1 MWHNKKVDFSYVYSS
16 HLILYITY
24 TDMYVCVQAT
34 RHCCEY
40 IKLFVMNTSGTF
52 SFSVFY
58 GILINFIRY
67 NDRVTA
73 IY

>member
-1 MWHNKKVDFSYVYSS
+1 MCVYRQ
-16 HLILYITY
+16 LGTVVNI
-24 TDMYVCVQAT
+24 QQ
-34 RHCCEY
+34 
-40 IKLFVMNTSGTF
+40 LFVMNTSGTF

-73 IY
+73 IKYKF